1 MGRVGAWRPGDGGT
15 MTTEFLVAPAASEVA
30 GRKLLGLGLD
40 ERAGK
45 MLAFAGLAQADS
57 PAGHGALVL
66 YPGELVGPM
75 GFGAQVRDAA
85 AAGTDEV
92 VAVTVGGAPRPV
104 LVVGPTARTRL
115 AARDVDAAYREA
127 GSLATRTVQ
136 KPGPAVAAVDRA
148 SRKVARDMLLASL
161 RKSIDGL
168 VSRTLNRPVSIRM
181 SSVLAYTPLTP
192 NMLSVLTFVLAL
204 AAAAL
209 MANTWFV
216 AGALLMHFASILDG
230 CDGEVA
236 RLKYQTSKLGGWLDT
251 IFDDVSNST
260 FAVATGFGL
269 FRLFGGDLWGR
280 GLLGLALA
288 GLLMVIPA
296 VAVTYYRMLHGAGS
310 DSGSLDWETGN
321 EGSPVRR
328 FIVRY
333 LAPLVKRDAYL
344 LLFLGFALVG
354 APYLIV
360 AFYFLG
366 GSIASVT
373 MLTTFFQR
381 EPVAGAQPQPAPV
394 ARVVSPRA

>member
-1 MGRVGAWRPGDGGT
+1 
-15 MTTEFLVAPAASEVA
+15 MTTEFLVAPAASDVA
-30 GRKLLGLGLD
+30 GRKLLGLTLD

-45 MLAFAGLAQADS
+45 MLAFAGLAAARAPKGD
-57 PAGHGALVL
+57 GALVL

-85 AAGTDEV
+85 SAGTDEV
-92 VAVTVGGAPRPV
+92 VALAYGDAPRPV
-104 LVVGPTARTRL
+104 LVLGPTARARL
-115 AARDVDAAYREA
+115 AAGDADAAYDEA
-127 GSLATRTVQ
+127 RVLAARTVDRQ
-136 KPGPAVAAVDRA
+136 GPAVAAVDRA
-148 SRKVARDMLLASL
+148 SRKAARDMLLRSL

-168 VSRTLNRPVSIRM
+168 VSRTMNRPVSIRM

-192 NMLSVLTFVLAL
+192 NMLSTITFGLSL

-209 MANTWFV
+209 MANAWFV

-230 CDGEVA
+230 CDGEIA

-260 FAVATGFGL
+260 FAVATAFGL
-269 FRLFGGDLWGR
+269 YRMYGGDLWGR

-296 VAVTYYRMLHGAGS
+296 VAVTYYRMIQGAGS

-344 LLFLGFALVG
+344 LLFLGFALVR
-354 APYLIV
+354 APFLIV
-360 AFYFLG
+360 VFYFLG

-373 MLTTFFQR
+373 MLATFFHR
-381 EPVAGAQPQPAPV
+381 EPATGTRPQPA
-394 ARVVSPRA
+394 RVGQAAVSRQG

>member
-1 MGRVGAWRPGDGGT
+1 

-30 GRKLLGLGLD
+30 GRKLLGLTLD
-40 ERAGK
+40 ERARK
-45 MLAFAGLAQADS
+45 MLAFAGMT
-57 PAGHGALVL
+57 PASAPSGDGALVL
-66 YPGELVGPM
+66 YPGELVGTM

-85 AAGTDEV
+85 SAGTDEV
-92 VAVTVGGAPRPV
+92 VALAYGDAPRPV
-104 LVVGPTARTRL
+104 LVMGPTARARL
-115 AARDVDAAYREA
+115 AALDAQTAYREA
-127 GSLATRTVQ
+127 RALAARTIERQ
-136 KPGPAVAAVDRA
+136 GPAVAVVDRT
-148 SRKVARDMLLASL
+148 SRTTARDMLLASL
-161 RKSIDGL
+161 RKPIDGL

-192 NMLSVLTFVLAL
+192 NMLSIITFILSL

-209 MANTWFV
+209 MANAWFV

-230 CDGEVA
+230 CDGEIA

-269 FRLFGGDLWGR
+269 FGLYGGDLWGR

-296 VAVTYYRMLHGAGS
+296 VAVTYYRMLHGAGN

-344 LLFLGFALVG
+344 LIFLGFSLVG
-354 APYLIV
+354 APSLIV

-373 MLTTFFQR
+373 MLATFFHR
-381 EPVAGAQPQPAPV
+381 EPVVAGQAQP
-394 ARVVSPRA
+394 ARAMPRRG